1 MPRARRSPA
10 LPSAPLVR
18 LRDASAGQD
27 SLEPIIHTIR
37 GERVIL
43 DADLA
48 RLYGTETKVLN
59 QAVRRNREKFPP
71 DFLFQLNAA
80 EAEALNRSRTVTG
93 SSDRM
98 PTMRS
103 QFVTASKRNVRHPPF
118 AFTEHG
124 ALMAANLLNSPQAV
138 QMSVFVV
145 RAFVRM
151 RSLLTDTREL
161 AKKLADLESDLRSR
175 LDTHEAAIAEFMG
188 RIMQLL
194 DPPPAPPVP
203 AKEMGF
209 HTLLPARRR
218 KR

>member
-18 LRDASAGQD
+18 LRDASAVQD

-71 DFLFQLNAA
+71 DFLFELTLA
-80 EAEALNRSRTVTG
+80 EADQLRRSRSQLVTL
-93 SSDRM
+93 
-98 PTMRS
+98 
-103 QFVTASKRNVRHPPF
+103 KRGENIKHPPF

-175 LDTHEAAIAEFMG
+175 LDHHEAAITEFMG

-194 DPPPAPPVP
+194 DPPPAPPAP
-203 AKEMGF
+203 TKEMGF
-209 HTLLPARRR
+209 HTLLPTRRR

>member
-1 MPRARRSPA
+1 MSRAPKSPA
-10 LPSAPLVR
+10 LPSAPL
-18 LRDASAGQD
+18 D

-48 RLYGTETKVLN
+48 RLYGVETRVLK

-71 DFLFQLNAA
+71 DFMFELTRA
-80 EAEALNRSRTVTG
+80 EASHLQRALNPEDVIL
-93 SSDRM
+93 
-98 PTMRS
+98 RS
-103 QFVTASKRNVRHPPF
+103 QIVTLKHGRHVKHLPF

-161 AKKLADLESDLRSR
+161 AKKLAALEADLRSR

-194 DPPPAPPVP
+194 DPPPAPTVQE
-203 AKEMGF
+203 KELGF
-209 HTLLPARRR
+209 HTTLKSGPARGETRPR
-218 KR
+218 SR

>member
-1 MPRARRSPA
+1 MSRAPKSPA
-10 LPSAPLVR
+10 LPSAPL
-18 LRDASAGQD
+18 D
-27 SLEPIIHTIR
+27 SLEPIIHSIR

-43 DADLA
+43 DSDLA
-48 RLYGTETKVLN
+48 RLYGVETRVLK

-71 DFLFQLNAA
+71 DFMFELTRA
-80 EAEALNRSRTVTG
+80 EASHLQRALNPEDVIL
-93 SSDRM
+93 
-98 PTMRS
+98 RS
-103 QFVTASKRNVRHPPF
+103 QIVTLKHGRHVKHLPF

-161 AKKLADLESDLRSR
+161 AKKLSALEADLRSR

-194 DPPPAPPVP
+194 DPPPAPPP
-203 AKEMGF
+203 PPDKELGF
-209 HTLLPARRR
+209 HTTLKSGPARGETRPR
-218 KR
+218 SR